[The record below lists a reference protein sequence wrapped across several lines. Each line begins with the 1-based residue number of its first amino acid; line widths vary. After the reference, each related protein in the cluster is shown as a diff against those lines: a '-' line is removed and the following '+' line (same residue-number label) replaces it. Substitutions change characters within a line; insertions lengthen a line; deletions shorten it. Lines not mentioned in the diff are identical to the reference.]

1 VDPNHETH
9 QSTAIDALT
18 PRNAPINGPIDDP
31 ARTDPSV
38 KFAARFRAT
47 GQFEF
52 VSMTVWDS

>member
-1 VDPNHETH
+1 MKRTK
-9 QSTAIDALT
+9 ALRLMPS
-18 PRNAPINGPIDDP
+18 PREMPPINGPIDDP

-52 VSMTVWDS
+52 ASMTV